1 MPTKISEL
9 TNDANFV
16 SKTEVENEYV
26 KNTAVATNT
35 KLGLV
40 KVTDTSGIELK
51 EDGSIYINAA
61 SNEEIDAKTETHRP
75 IVPAN
80 LNYAVRSVRP
90 NISIAN
96 PATLAA
102 NTIYDLGNQTT
113 LSIVLPSGLIGDFIQ
128 VDFLSG
134 DTATTLTISSTSG
147 LSDYDLIPEQ
157 NTIYSLY
164 FDWGVLYY
172 DSTNSAY
179 VYGWRFG
186 YSEYTKT
193 IGG

>member
-1 MPTKISEL
+1 M
-9 TNDANFV
+9 
-16 SKTEVENEYV
+16 

-40 KVTDTSGIELK
+40 KVTDASGIELK
-51 EDGSIYINAA
+51 TDGSIYINAA
-61 SNEEIDAKTETHRP
+61 SNEEIDAKADTYKP
-75 IVPAN
+75 IVPAT
-80 LNYAVRSVRP
+80 LNYAIRSVRP
-90 NISIAN
+90 AV
-96 PATLAA
+96 ATVNSETLSV
-102 NTIYDLGNQTT
+102 NTIYDLGNQTA
-113 LSIVLPSGLIGDFIQ
+113 LSIVLPSGVIGDFIQ

-134 DTATTLTISSTSG
+134 DSATTLTISSTSG
-147 LSDYDLIPEQ
+147 LSDYDLSPEQ

-172 DSTNSAY
+172 DSANSIY